1 MVYHGPS
8 WWSMC
13 ISTSKSHWM
22 EETRKCVYS
31 GGKGSEVSG
40 KKGWVLMVG
49 ELICPS
55 PWRSVT
61 SLKGKP
67 VRCMGHRAGNLISS
81 ETRKQLHHWLTV
93 HWKSQKWERYVA
105 GFCST
110 PWGCKKYQF
119 LDWLPGEFRINYAK
133 SLPSGNQVVILPMAC
148 GSKVEFYWSLQRWI
162 IAVLF

>member
-1 MVYHGPS
+1 MLILGKPYWINLERHDGHVPS
-8 WWSMC
+8 WRSMC

-110 PWGCKKYQF
+110 PWGCKKIPISR
-119 LDWLPGEFRINYAK
+119 LTSRRIQNK
-133 SLPSGNQVVILPMAC
+133 LC
-148 GSKVEFYWSLQRWI
+148 KI
-162 IAVLF
+162 IAIGESGCDTPNGLWI